1 MKNEYQ
7 QLLNQLEMTKMRV
20 NMSEMNTH
28 VLESTIG
35 FDENRQLRME
45 LDKLHEQYNQI
56 IDEKNH

>member
-28 VLESTIG
+28 VFESTIG

-45 LDKLHEQYNQI
+45 LDKLHE
-56 IDEKNH
+56 